1 MAKIVSKGHKT
12 WKDGSV
18 MNYTIVGERD
28 MNMNKKNVKL
38 ITVGSLL
45 KDLKRFEKKHMYDCV
60 VAWADDEDITLGIV
74 GIGKD
79 SDGDIKIMVEVA
91 DYVLEGFW
99 SVSDVISALEN
110 KDKQKKV
117 YLKGEGGYLAIVSD
131 GDIFTEA
138 DDDDVIGC
146 YISVFGY
153 YDEVEEPR
161 NSKKNSKKNSK
172 RLSENLALVLIL
184 LVAASIIAYNI
195 YAMIAGV
202 GGPLLEKIFLIV
214 GCSIAIVVGTL
225 TLYYSKDE

>member
-45 KDLKRFEKKHMYDCV
+45 KDLKRFEKNHWDDCV

-79 SDGDIKIMVEVA
+79 SDGDIKIMVEVD

-117 YLKGEGGYLAIVSD
+117 YLKGGGGYLAIVSD
-131 GDIFTEA
+131 GEIFTEA

-161 NSKKNSKKNSK
+161 NSKKNSK
-172 RLSENLALVLIL
+172 RLIENLALVLIL
-184 LVAASIIAYNI
+184 LVAAGIIAYNI